1 MTEPN
6 QGPRGVSVPARVI
19 PPPPTVSPAAQAR
32 LSPATTQERPAQP
45 PIDDKAAWRA
55 HLEAGNRDLTA
66 MLAPA
71 AQAFPTEVAAHDLSA
86 SKVFELVPKSLSPAS
101 ENAAILYVHG
111 GAFVLGG
118 GQAAAYMAMPLAG
131 LTGIRTFSVDY
142 RMPPDHPFPAGLD
155 DVVEAYEFLLKR
167 YAADRIVVVG
177 PSAGGGLAAAFLLK
191 ARDLGMPTPRA
202 CVLPTP
208 EVDLTESGDTF
219 ETNALIDVVL
229 RGRLTESIALYADG
243 HDLRDPYL
251 SPIFGDF
258 GKGFPPTLLL
268 SGTRDLFLS
277 NTVILHRALLR
288 AGVEAELHV
297 WEGMPH
303 AGFSGAP
310 EDQEVL
316 AEQVRFIKA
325 RLGVAPGA

>member
-6 QGPRGVSVPARVI
+6 LGQRGVFVPARLI

-32 LSPATTQERPAQP
+32 LSPETTEARPAQP
-45 PIDDKAAWRA
+45 PIHDKAAWRA
-55 HLEAGNRDLTA
+55 QTEAGNRELIK

-71 AQAFPTEVAAHDLSA
+71 AQAFPTEIVVHELSA
-86 SKVFELVPKSLSPAS
+86 SKVFELTPKSLNPAT
-101 ENAAILYVHG
+101 EDAAILYVHG
-111 GAFVLGG
+111 GAFVLGAG
-118 GQAAAYMAMPLAG
+118 EASAYMAMPLTG
-131 LTGIRTFSVDY
+131 LSGLRSFSVDY
-142 RMPPDHPFPAGLD
+142 RMPPDHPFPAGLN
-155 DVVEAYEFLLKR
+155 DVVEAYQWLLKR
-167 YAADRIVVVG
+167 YAAERIVVVG

-191 ARDLGMPTPRA
+191 ARDLGLPTPCA
-202 CVLPTP
+202 CVLATP

-229 RGRLTESIALYADG
+229 KGRLRESIALYADG
-243 HDLRDPYL
+243 HDLKDPYL

-258 GKGFPPTLLL
+258 TKGFPPTILL

-288 AGVEAELHV
+288 AGIVAELHV
-297 WEGMPH
+297 WEAMPH

-325 RLGVAPGA
+325 RLGSAS